1 MVFDP
6 DQLITDRRTEIAR
19 GSKSAYS
26 YKEMLALR
34 GHPARQ
40 HNRIGKPLIPR
51 HELTPLC
58 EQVWGPEQ
66 RKYAGHR
73 REVKAIG

>member
-1 MVFDP
+1 
-6 DQLITDRRTEIAR
+6 
-19 GSKSAYS
+19 
-26 YKEMLALR
+26 MLALR

-58 EQVWGPEQ
+58 EQVWGPVQ